1 MNAMPYVMLSNMHY
15 ESRKWDDVVKIRRLV
30 KSKGITKEPG
40 CSWIEMNCRVHTF
53 ISEDRGHPREAEI
66 YSKIDEIVR
75 RTKEV
80 GYVPDMNFLLHD
92 MDREGKEVGL
102 AYHSEKLV
110 VALGLLASQTG
121 ALIGMFKNEFVE
133 IVLL

>member
-1 MNAMPYVMLSNMHY
+1 MHT
-15 ESRKWDDVVKIRRLV
+15 L
-30 KSKGITKEPG
+30 
-40 CSWIEMNCRVHTF
+40 

-110 VALGLLASQTG
+110 VALGSLASQIG
-121 ALIGMFKNEFVE
+121 APIQMFKNEFVE

>member
-1 MNAMPYVMLSNMHY
+1 MKLKAEEETETKLQL
-15 ESRKWDDVVKIRRLV
+15 EARKWDDAEKIGKLV

-92 MDREGKEVGL
+92 MDRGKGGWSCL
-102 AYHSEKLV
+102 
-110 VALGLLASQTG
+110 SQ
-121 ALIGMFKNEFVE
+121 
-133 IVLL
+133 